1 MTNLDL
7 ALIGNS
13 HVGALVNAAGDI
25 VWACLPR
32 FDGDAV
38 FCALLRE
45 PAGDDQDFGF
55 LSVTLAGLDRV
66 EQEYVVN
73 TPVLVTRLFDS
84 SGGAVEIVDFAPC
97 FRHFGRLFCP
107 MTLVRTVRR
116 LSGSPLVRV
125 RIRPATDFG
134 RLRSVTMHGTNH
146 IRYVGDNLVFR
157 VTTDCSVTAILEE
170 VPFVLRESF
179 ALVLGTDETLQDSV
193 FDVARRFREN
203 TVEYWQDWVR
213 NLSIPFEWQDEI
225 IRAAITL
232 KLNVFDD
239 TGAVIAAMT
248 TSIPEAAGTSRTW
261 DYRYCWLRDAYF
273 VVNALNRLNATRTME
288 RYLDYIINVAA
299 PAGGRL
305 QPLYGVSGQ
314 AETVEREIPWL
325 SGYRGMGPVRVGNGA
340 HRQVQNDVYGSAIL
354 AVTHVFFDR
363 RLPHAGS
370 EGLFRQLETLGAHAV
385 AAFAEPDAGPWE
397 LRGAM
402 HVHTFSSV
410 MCWVACDR
418 LAKIATRIGL
428 EDRARHW
435 RAQADV
441 IHQTICAR
449 AWSEERRSFVST
461 FGGDT
466 LDASLLLLAELGFL
480 RAADPRFAATVA
492 AVERDLRRGDFVY
505 RYQEADDFGV
515 PKNAFVVCTFWYIEA
530 LVMLGRREEARSLF
544 EAMLA
549 RRNCHGLLSEHI
561 DPSSGELWG
570 NFPQTYSMV
579 GLINAATR
587 LSIPWEQGF

>member
-1 MTNLDL
+1 MRRSLRFLVPL
-7 ALIGNS
+7 ALTLAAIAYAVVPLVDELTLRWFVRDLDIRAHLVASAVEEPLVDLLTDRTRDRVRVQRVHALLTRVIKDERLFAMGYCDAS
-13 HVGALVNAAGDI
+13 GALLYRTEL
-25 VWACLPR
+25 LPPEVR
-32 FDGDAV
+32 
-38 FCALLRE
+38 C
-45 PAGDDQDFGF
+45 P
-55 LSVTLAGLDRV
+55 
-66 EQEYVVN
+66 
-73 TPVLVTRLFDS
+73 
-84 SGGAVEIVDFAPC
+84 GG
-97 FRHFGRLFCP
+97 
-107 MTLVRTVRR
+107 
-116 LSGSPLVRV
+116 
-125 RIRPATDFG
+125 
-134 RLRSVTMHGTNH
+134 
-146 IRYVGDNLVFR
+146 
-157 VTTDCSVTAILEE
+157 
-170 VPFVLRESF
+170 
-179 ALVLGTDETLQDSV
+179 
-193 FDVARRFREN
+193 
-203 TVEYWQDWVR
+203 
-213 NLSIPFEWQDEI
+213 
-225 IRAAITL
+225 
-232 KLNVFDD
+232 
-239 TGAVIAAMT
+239 
-248 TSIPEAAGTSRTW
+248 PEAAW
-261 DYRYCWLRDAYF
+261 
-273 VVNALNRLNATRTME
+273 
-288 RYLDYIINVAA
+288 AA
-299 PAGGRL
+299 GRL
-305 QPLYGVSGQ
+305 VTQ
-314 AETVEREIPWL
+314 
-325 SGYRGMGPVRVGNGA
+325 RGG
-340 HRQVQNDVYGSAIL
+340 
-354 AVTHVFFDR
+354 
-363 RLPHAGS
+363 
-370 EGLFRQLETLGAHAV
+370 
-385 AAFAEPDAGPWE
+385 
-397 LRGAM
+397 M

-418 LAKIATRIGL
+418 LAKIATRVGL

-461 FGGDT
+461 FGGDA